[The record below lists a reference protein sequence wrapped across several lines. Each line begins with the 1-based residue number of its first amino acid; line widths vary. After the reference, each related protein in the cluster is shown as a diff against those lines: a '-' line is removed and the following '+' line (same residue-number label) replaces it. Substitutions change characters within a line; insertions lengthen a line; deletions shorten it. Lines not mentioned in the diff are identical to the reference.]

1 MAKPPRAIIQLQDY
15 HVRDSSGLGT
25 TTYSFFVGSIL
36 SDRSSLSRSEN
47 AHSFAASLDTR
58 ESPRRDSRFS
68 QESSIE
74 QNSDQ
79 DEVTKEKP
87 LAVIL
92 AVLLVLSH
100 QKRKFV

>member
-1 MAKPPRAIIQLQDY
+1 MAKPPRAVIRLQDY
-15 HVRDSSGLGT
+15 HVKDSSGLGT
-25 TTYSFFVGSIL
+25 TAYFVGSVL
-36 SDRSSLSRSEN
+36 SDRSSLSRNQN

-68 QESSIE
+68 HESSIE
-74 QNSDQ
+74 RISDQ
-79 DEVTKEKP
+79 NEVTKEKP
-87 LAVIL
+87 LVVIL